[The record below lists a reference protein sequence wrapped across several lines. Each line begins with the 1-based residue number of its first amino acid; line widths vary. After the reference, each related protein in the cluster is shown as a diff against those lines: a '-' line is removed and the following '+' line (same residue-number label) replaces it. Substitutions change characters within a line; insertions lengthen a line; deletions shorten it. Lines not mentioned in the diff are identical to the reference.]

1 MTDQIADLLT
11 RIRNALKVHKP
22 LITLPYSRV
31 KRDILGVL
39 KQEGYILD
47 AEMIEEA
54 GFSQLKVSLRYVG
67 AKLPAIR
74 TLKRISKPGSRVY
87 AKSKELPVV
96 LNDLGIAIVSTSHGI
111 MTNREARKR
120 GLGGEVLCEIS

>member
-1 MTDQIADLLT
+1 MTDQIADLLS
-11 RIRNALKVHKP
+11 RIRNALKVRKTHV
-22 LITLPYSRV
+22 ILPYSRV
-31 KRDILGVL
+31 KSAILMVL

-47 AEMIEEA
+47 AEMLQEA
-54 GFSQLKVSLRYVG
+54 GFSHLKVSLKYVG
-67 AKLPAIR
+67 AKLPAIQ
-74 TLKRISKPGSRVY
+74 TLKRISKPGCRVY

>member
-1 MTDQIADLLT
+1 MTDQIADLLS
-11 RIRNALKVHKP
+11 RIRNALKVHKS
-22 LITLPYSRV
+22 LVTLPYSRM
-31 KRDILGVL
+31 KRDILMVL
-39 KQEGYILD
+39 KQESYILD
-47 AEMIEEA
+47 AEMVEEA
-54 GFSQLKVSLRYVG
+54 GFSHLKVSLRYVG
-67 AKLPAIR
+67 EKLPAIR